1 MILPNSNP
9 QSFDPLIRRIK
20 VQASLI
26 RRIKVQTLFLLFA
39 STLVASA
46 QSEKESI
53 QTNINILTSEAM
65 HGRGYVMHGAEQAS
79 IFIQRRFREYKLKA
93 VTADGSFIQGYSFPV
108 NTFPGKMS
116 LSVDGKELTP
126 GADFLIDAASTSYSC
141 TDKPVKTIDLAT
153 ITSKGGWRKT
163 LSSFK
168 EQNVYCLENA
178 DSFCK
183 VFSLRQTE
191 FAASLPRGCY
201 ILPQKSKLTWDVAQD
216 TIEATVF
223 YVRKD
228 AIPAGIKSVTVNV
241 ESLFVPKE
249 RSENVLACVPGTVKD
264 TFIAITAHYDH
275 LGMMGDA
282 AMFPGASD
290 NASGTAMMIY
300 LASYFANHPQKYS
313 ILFIAFSGEE
323 PGLLGSA
330 FYVAHPVVPLAQIK
344 FLTNI
349 DIMGDATDGV
359 TVVNATEYPDKFA
372 LLNQVNDLN
381 HFIPIIKSRGK
392 AANSDHYHFSEAGVP
407 SFFLYSNGGK
417 GFYHDLFDKGEETTL
432 TNVDGVAKL
441 LINFVSSI
449 N

>member
-1 MILPNSNP
+1 MLLPNS
-9 QSFDPLIRRIK
+9 QSSNHLIR
-20 VQASLI
+20 Q
-26 RRIKVQTLFLLFA
+26 IKVQTLFLLIA
-39 STLVASA
+39 LSA
-46 QSEKESI
+46 HAQTTKEAI
-53 QTNINILTSEAM
+53 QTNINILTSDAM
-65 HGRGYVMHGAEQAS
+65 HGRGYVMHGVEQAS
-79 IFIQRRFREYKLKA
+79 IFVQRRFREYKLKA
-93 VTADGSFIQGYSFPV
+93 VTADGSFIQGYTFPV
-108 NTFPGKMS
+108 NTFPGQMA
-116 LSVDGKELTP
+116 LIVDGKVLAP
-126 GADFLIDAASTSYSC
+126 GADFLIDAASTSYTC
-141 TDKPVKTIDLAT
+141 ADKPVKTVDLAT
-153 ITSKGGWRKT
+153 ITSKGAWRKT

-168 EQNVYCLENA
+168 EHNVYCLENV

-183 VFSLRQTE
+183 VFSQRQTE
-191 FAASLPRGCY
+191 FAASLPKGCY
-201 ILPQKSKLTWDVAQD
+201 IIPQKSKLTWDVSRD

-223 YVRKD
+223 YVKKE
-228 AIPAGIKSVTVNV
+228 ALTAEIKSATVNV
-241 ESLFVPKE
+241 ESRFVPKE

-282 AMFPGASD
+282 TIFPGASD

-300 LASYFANHPQKYS
+300 LSSYFATHPQKYS

-323 PGLLGSA
+323 PGLMGSG

-344 FLTNI
+344 FLANI

-372 LLNQVNDLN
+372 LLNKINDAN
-381 HFIPIIKSRGK
+381 HYIPVIKSRGK

-417 GFYHDLFDKGEETTL
+417 GYYHDIYDKGEETTL
-432 TNVDGVAKL
+432 ANVDGVAKL
-441 LINFVSSI
+441 LIDFVGAI

>member
-1 MILPNSNP
+1 M
-9 QSFDPLIRRIK
+9 IK
-20 VQASLI
+20 VLKFFLPVLLAFA
-26 RRIKVQTLFLLFA
+26 VTAHAQT
-39 STLVASA
+39 
-46 QSEKESI
+46 EKEAI

-65 HGRGYVMHGAEQAS
+65 HGRGYVMHGVEQAA
-79 IFIQRRFREYKLKA
+79 IFIQRRFREYKLKS
-93 VTADGSFIQGYSFPV
+93 VTADGSFIQGYTFPV

-116 LSVDGKELTP
+116 LDIDGKELTP
-126 GADFLIDAASTSYSC
+126 GADFLIDAASTSY
-141 TDKPVKTIDLAT
+141 TTVDKQVKTIDLAG
-153 ITSKGGWRKT
+153 ITGKGAWRKT

-168 EQNVYCLENA
+168 EQYVYCLENV

-183 VFSLRQTE
+183 FFSVQPSK
-191 FAASLPRGCY
+191 FAATLPKGCY
-201 ILPQKSKLTWDVAQD
+201 IITQKNKLTWDVAED
-216 TIEATVF
+216 TIDATVF
-223 YVRKD
+223 YVKKD
-228 AIPAGIKSVTVNV
+228 VLPAQIKSVTVNV
-241 ESLFVPKE
+241 ESLFIPKQ

-300 LASYFANHPQKYS
+300 LSSWFAAHPQHYS

-323 PGLLGSA
+323 VGLLGSA
-330 FYVAHPVVPLAQIK
+330 FYVAHPVVPLGQIK

-372 LLNQVNDLN
+372 LLNQVNDAK
-381 HFIPIIKSRGK
+381 HYIPIIKSRGK

-417 GFYHDLFDKGEETTL
+417 GFYHDVFDKGEETTL
-432 TNVDGVAKL
+432 ANVDGVAKL
-441 LINFVSSI
+441 LIDFVGNI

>member
-1 MILPNSNP
+1 MILQHCCHKFFNS
-9 QSFDPLIRRIK
+9 QFTKIT
-20 VQASLI
+20 
-26 RRIKVQTLFLLFA
+26 VQTLFLL
-39 STLVASA
+39 LVSA
-46 QSEKESI
+46 LVSHAQTEKQDI

-79 IFIQRRFREYKLKA
+79 IFIQRRFREYKLNA

-116 LSVDGKELTP
+116 LSVDGKELAP

-153 ITSKGGWRKT
+153 ITGKGGWRKT
-163 LSSFK
+163 LSSFR
-168 EQNVYCLENA
+168 EQNVYCLENV

-183 VFSLRQTE
+183 IFSQRPTE
-191 FAASLPRGCY
+191 FAASLPKGCY
-201 ILPQKSKLTWDVAQD
+201 IIPRKSKLTWDVAQD

-223 YVRKD
+223 YVKKEVL
-228 AIPAGIKSVTVNV
+228 PAEIKSVTVNV
-241 ESLFVPKE
+241 ASLFVPKE

-323 PGLLGSA
+323 AGLLGSA

-372 LLNQVNDLN
+372 LLNQVNDVN
-381 HFIPIIKSRGK
+381 HYIPVIKSRGK

-407 SFFLYSNGGK
+407 SFFFYSNGGK
-417 GFYHDLFDKGEETTL
+417 GFYHDVFDKGEETTL
-432 TNVDGVAKL
+432 ANVDGVAKL